1 MNTASS
7 TAADSALSL
16 LKLLADDTRWQLLGA
31 LRLNDRQ
38 AGELAEHCQLPQN
51 LVSYHLG
58 LLRQAGLVHSHRSD
72 ADARVFYYGL
82 DLVALQQAYQQIGAA
97 LPLPVTAPPTLPA
110 ATVVF
115 LCTHN
120 SARSQM
126 AEGWLRQLSGGRI
139 VARSA
144 GVNPTALEP
153 LAAQVMA
160 EAGVDIGYQQA
171 KGLEAVRMER
181 PSAVVT
187 VCDRARES
195 CSSCLDAPVQLHWSI
210 PDPVRRAQ
218 DLSEP
223 LEAYR
228 SARDTLRIRV
238 EGLLSTLPQLVLQRT
253 ADPMEGHV
261 ASYS

>member
-1 MNTASS
+1 MTAVSS
-7 TAADSALSL
+7 TAPDPALSV
-16 LKLLADDTRWQLLGA
+16 LKLFADDTRWQLLRA

-38 AGELAEHCQLPQN
+38 AGELADACQIPQN

-58 LLRQAGLVHSHRSD
+58 LLRQAGLVQAHRSD

-97 LPLPVTAPPTLPA
+97 LPLPVAARATLPS

-139 VARSA
+139 AARSA

-171 KGLEAVRMER
+171 KGLEALHGEQ
-181 PSAVVT
+181 PSVVIT

-218 DLSEP
+218 SLSDP
-223 LEAYR
+223 IEAYR
-228 SARDTLRIRV
+228 AARDALQARV
-238 EGLLSTLPQLVLQRT
+238 EGLLSALPQLALPSAPRL
-253 ADPMEGHV
+253 
-261 ASYS
+261 